1 MKNIMKFTILYL
13 LFATSI
19 MVAHNFDTDSIV
31 TIETE
36 DQLQDLLKNSQ
47 GPSAIS
53 FHMDRCGWCVKMHPI
68 FEALA
73 NDSQF
78 DHITFYSVNGPI
90 LKAHTHAT
98 DILNEPITG
107 YPTMFFMN
115 QGKVIDKQVGG
126 TSHDVMVDKLNALPK
141 STTPPVQSKKLQ
153 PSKKAKTVAKNMAA
167 TSAQKKTKKSQA
179 HKAVGAKIA
188 HNKKASQTLSPAVAA
203 A

>member
-1 MKNIMKFTILYL
+1 MKNIMKSTILYL

-36 DQLQDLLKNSQ
+36 DQLKDLLKNSQ

-53 FHMDRCGWCVKMHPI
+53 FHMDRCGWCIKMHPI
-68 FEALA
+68 FETLA

-78 DHITFYSVNGPI
+78 DHITFYSANGPI
-90 LKAHTHAT
+90 LKAHVHAT

-115 QGKVIDKQVGG
+115 QGKVIDKQIGG
-126 TSHDVMVDKLNALPK
+126 TTHEVMIDKLNALPK
-141 STTPPVQSKKLQ
+141 STTPAVQKKSQ
-153 PSKKAKTVAKNMAA
+153 PSKKAKTVAKNMTA
-167 TSAQKKTKKSQA
+167 TAAQKKAKKSQA

-188 HNKKASQTLSPAVAA
+188 HNKKASQTTSPAVAA